1 MGGVT
6 FQSAGVGG
14 VQFHGSS
21 GSQESVNAAQ
31 FSSNNQ
37 AVSQVTNT
45 QSTNVKAA
53 VQAALLQMKQ
63 SSVSSSAFQA
73 GQQTSGSTQVTGVT
87 TVTETSISAA
97 EENALIARIIK
108 VLTPSI
114 TTSVRKALA
123 LRVQSVSSNQQ
134 SSIGATQQFGVNQQ
148 SASTGSAQQ
157 ATFGAGGA
165 GATFGA
171 GGAGATFGA
180 SQQSFGSSQQSF
192 GANKQSS
199 LTTTSSSNVSSSKLV
214 SQIVAALRPSIT
226 MSVAEAL
233 EASRVANAQN
243 AFNSL

>member
-1 MGGVT
+1 MG
-6 FQSAGVGG
+6 
-14 VQFHGSS
+14 
-21 GSQESVNAAQ
+21 
-31 FSSNNQ
+31 
-37 AVSQVTNT
+37 
-45 QSTNVKAA
+45 
-53 VQAALLQMKQ
+53 
-63 SSVSSSAFQA
+63 
-73 GQQTSGSTQVTGVT
+73 
-87 TVTETSISAA
+87 SISAA

-134 SSIGATQQFGVNQQ
+134 SSIGAAQQFGVNQQ

-171 GGAGATFGA
+171 
-180 SQQSFGSSQQSF
+180 SQQSFGTSQQSF

-233 EASRVANAQN
+233 EASRVANAQ
-243 AFNSL
+243 

>member
-1 MGGVT
+1 MGVTEGDKYQTAGAGGVQFHGSSGSHETSNAAHFSTANKQAVNQVSTGNYATSNQAGQGVKSGVT

-21 GSQESVNAAQ
+21 GSQESANAAQ

-45 QSTNVKAA
+45 QTTNVNSKVSTSSSANQQQLVQGVMTALIPSVEAA

-87 TVTETSISAA
+87 TVTETTISAA

-123 LRVQSVSSNQQ
+123 LRVQSVSSNQ
-134 SSIGATQQFGVNQQ
+134 AVKHWCH
-148 SASTGSAQQ
+148 SA
-157 ATFGAGGA
+157 
-165 GATFGA
+165 
-171 GGAGATFGA
+171 
-180 SQQSFGSSQQSF
+180 
-192 GANKQSS
+192 
-199 LTTTSSSNVSSSKLV
+199 V
-214 SQIVAALRPSIT
+214 
-226 MSVAEAL
+226 
-233 EASRVANAQN
+233 
-243 AFNSL
+243 